1 MNAQRIDYERI
12 VVDQFTRQAE
22 QFREFAEMPG
32 QPRDMVLAATEVDA
46 GDTVLDVACGPG
58 VTTCD
63 LAEVTGRAVGIDVTP
78 AMIEQAKEL
87 QRKKNLNNVTWH
99 VGSVPPLPFDDQ
111 AFSVVFTR
119 YSFHHFPDPFAV
131 LK

>member
-1 MNAQRIDYERI
+1 MNVRKEDHERM

-32 QPRDMVLAATEVDA
+32 QPRDMVLAATNLDA
-46 GDTVLDVACGPG
+46 GDSVLDVACGPG

-63 LAEVTGRAVGIDVTP
+63 MAEVAGHAIGIDVTP

-87 QRKKNLNNVTWH
+87 QRRKKLANVAWR
-99 VGSVPPLPFDDQ
+99 VGAVPPLPFHD
-111 AFSVVFTR
+111 
-119 YSFHHFPDPFAV
+119 
-131 LK
+131 